1 MGEAKKFLS
10 EDHMCFESQSQV
22 SEFPQVFVYLTLE
35 KEASMIEEHVAGQSG
50 FEQLRAMPSAF
61 QSDLFNPHS
70 ALRGRGY
77 YHPTLQARTLKHRGQ
92 VATQLIS
99 STARICTPPLKSGH
113 LTIGLQFYVAATFSH
128 GKESQTQED
137 SATGEGA
144 LFVKGWLH
152 LHTPQKQAI

>member
-1 MGEAKKFLS
+1 MERKTKASTVGEAKKFLS

-50 FEQLRAMPSAF
+50 FEQLRAMLSAF

-113 LTIGLQFYVAATFSH
+113 LTIGLHCFMLLPPSRMGRKARPKKILPL
-128 GKESQTQED
+128 GREPC
-137 SATGEGA
+137 
-144 LFVKGWLH
+144 L
-152 LHTPQKQAI
+152 